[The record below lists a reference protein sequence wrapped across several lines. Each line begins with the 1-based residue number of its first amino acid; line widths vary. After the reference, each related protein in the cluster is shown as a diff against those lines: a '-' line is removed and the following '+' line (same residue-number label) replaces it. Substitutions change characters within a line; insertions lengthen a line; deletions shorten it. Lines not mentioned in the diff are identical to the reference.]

1 VIARRRTQSRLRV
14 ARVLAFSALFALLA
28 LPALGERMVRISVIY
43 PEPRPP
49 EQIQPTSI
57 GGASY
62 VSTND
67 LARVFSATKYWR
79 PEIQKLTL
87 RIGDHTVRFTIGAP
101 LVLVD
106 ENAYNLVMPP
116 RLIQGVVYVPQ
127 SVVEKI
133 FDWGLFNDAT
143 WDDTANAIRFRTPVH
158 TIRQAQIFP
167 HDRVTEISATLLH
180 GLPPRVLYA
189 TPNELRLFFEG
200 GTLDT
205 MRTFVGGVVTDGW
218 IREVPGGVDLRLRL
232 SPDARGYAV
241 SSGSGRL
248 KVSLTD
254 DKDLVGAGVFNA
266 LEPVALNGA
275 DKGQPTIVIDPGH
288 GGEDQGAPLPGGLN
302 EKDAALD
309 LARALRAALAHDLG
323 ARIILTRDGDTPAS
337 ASHRAEIANS
347 TGADLFVSIHLAS
360 EGSIKG
366 GGFRV
371 LTMTPLSAGG
381 ENSSESVPEE
391 IDGMP
396 LRPWLQVQSQVVGG
410 SIALAQAVADSL
422 QHAFPQTPVIMD
434 SGRVRVLEPI
444 QCPAIMLES
453 APVPRGGADAA
464 NRGYTVYDYTRTV
477 ASAIE
482 QFVKAARG

>member
-1 VIARRRTQSRLRV
+1 MIHARPRL
-14 ARVLAFSALFALLA
+14 ARVLLLTLLLA
-28 LPALGERMVRISVIY
+28 IPALGERTTRINVIY
-43 PEPRPP
+43 PDPKPA
-49 EQIQPTSI
+49 EQINPTTI

-79 PEIQKLTL
+79 PDIQKLTL
-87 RIGDHTVRFTIGAP
+87 RIGDHTVRFTVGAP

-106 ENAYNLVMPP
+106 ENAYNQVMPA
-116 RLIQGVVYVPQ
+116 RLIQGIVYVPTAILP
-127 SVVEKI
+127 KI
-133 FDWGLFNDAT
+133 FDWGLFEEAT
-143 WDDTANAIRFRTPVH
+143 WDDAANAIRFRSPVH

-180 GLPPRVLYA
+180 GFPPRVLYA

-200 GTLDT
+200 GTIDT

-232 SPDARGYAV
+232 SQDAKGYAL
-241 SSGSGRL
+241 STGSGRL
-248 KVSLTD
+248 KLSLTD
-254 DKDLVGAGVFNA
+254 DKGLVGAGVFNA
-266 LEPVALNGA
+266 LEPVPLNGR

-288 GGEDQGAPLPGGLN
+288 GGEDEGAPLPGGMT

-309 LARALRAALAHDLG
+309 MARALRAALSRDIG

-347 TGADLFVSIHLAS
+347 SGADLFISVHLAA

-366 GGFRV
+366 GGIRV
-371 LTMTPLSAGG
+371 LTMTPLSGG
-381 ENSSESVPEE
+381 ADNSSESVPEE

-396 LRPWLQVQSQVVGG
+396 LRPWLQVQSQVVGS
-410 SIALAQAVADSL
+410 SIALAQAVTDSL
-422 QHAFPQTPVIMD
+422 QHAFPQTPVLME

-453 APVPRGGADAA
+453 APAARAGQDAMS
-464 NRGYTVYDYTRTV
+464 RGYTIYDYTRSV

-482 QFVKAARG
+482 QFVKAVRG